1 MTRATF
7 AKLAVAPVLSA
18 AVLLTGVAIA
28 AQTAPQKTTAK
39 EKAAAKATIDLNK
52 ATAEELEELPNVG
65 PATAKKIIAGRPYA
79 KVDDLSKAGIA
90 ERVITAIRSKVHVGD
105 APAKS
110 KTKPAAADEPEAKS
124 AKVNLNTADAAAL
137 EDLPGIGPAHAK
149 AIIAARPFKSVDELE
164 KVKGIGKS
172 RSDAL
177 KDRVTVTE
185 APAAAKVAKAKA
197 TSSKTA
203 DDTTTTK
210 DMPKLKPGEK
220 ININTASKEELDVL
234 PGIGPVRAQAIID
247 ARPFKTIE
255 DIMKV
260 KGIKEVEF
268 GKIKDMITVKG
279 S

>member
-1 MTRATF
+1 MPSSARAS
-7 AKLAVAPVLSA
+7 PS
-18 AVLLTGVAIA
+18 A

-39 EKAAAKATIDLNK
+39 EKAAAKAQSTSTRPPLK
-52 ATAEELEELPNVG
+52 SSKSFRTSVQ
-65 PATAKKIIAGRPYA
+65 ATAKKIIAGRPYT

-90 ERVITAIRSKVHVGD
+90 DRVITAIRSKVHVGD
-105 APAKS
+105 SPAKS
-110 KTKPAAADEPEAKS
+110 KTKSAAADEPRPSPRRSTSIRPTPPHSKTFRES
-124 AKVNLNTADAAAL
+124 AQLMPRPSSRL
-137 EDLPGIGPAHAK
+137 
-149 AIIAARPFKSVDELE
+149 ARSNRSTSSKR
-164 KVKGIGKS
+164 S
-172 RSDAL
+172 RASASREIDAL
-177 KDRVTVTE
+177 KDLVTVTT

-197 TSSKTA
+197 TASKTA

-220 ININTASKEELDVL
+220 ININTASKEELDAL

-268 GKIKDMITVKG
+268 GKIKDMIMVKG